1 MEQQL
6 THSLFEYG
14 ILGIAVFILGYV
26 VYGQWKSLVKKNT
39 ELESRINDLQTDMR
53 KYLETDKSQLMEVI
67 NQNTQAFNQLQELM
81 KEIVKMK

>member
-14 ILGIAVFILGYV
+14 ILGIAVFVLGYV

-39 ELESRINDLQTDMR
+39 ELENRINDLQTDMR

-67 NQNTQAFNQLQELM
+67 NQNTQAFKELQALM

>member
-26 VYGQWKSLVKKNT
+26 VYGQWKSVVKKNA
-39 ELESRINDLQTDMR
+39 ELENRINDLQTDMR
-53 KYLETDKSQLMEVI
+53 KYLENDKSQLMEVI